1 MNSNYQEEGIRV
13 NGRLLGE
20 RESAAIV
27 TEIRRRVKDPDVARE
42 VEVFL
47 AGGET
52 LSKKTH
58 HLLVVIAAGVIMQN
72 PD

>member
-27 TEIRRRVKDPDVARE
+27 AEIRRRVKDPDVARE

-47 AGGET
+47 AGGQT
-52 LSKKTH
+52 LSDKTRDV
-58 HLLVVIAAGVIMQN
+58 LMVVAAGVLMQSGN
-72 PD
+72 